1 VGTDDA
7 SVPEQATQAEAA
19 VPQAEAAV
27 PQADEAAPQAD
38 EAASGHHAST
48 TKRVVGGVVSL
59 MIVIGIFAF
68 AIPKFADYSA
78 VWAAMRTMTPVEL
91 ASLFAAMVFNLF
103 TYWWANMAALP
114 GLRLWPAA
122 VLTQTTTSVANTLP
136 GGGAIAV
143 GLTYAILRSW
153 GFTGTD
159 TALYVGVTGVWN
171 IFAKLALP
179 VLSIAILVLTG
190 QSSAAYVTAA
200 IVGVIVLAVAVG
212 LLAAMFYSESLA
224 RRVGHGVGRV
234 LGVVTKPFRRGKP
247 PMSDMGDGAVRFRRD
262 TIGLV
267 EHRWIRLTF
276 FTILSQLALFFVLLL
291 ALRHMGIDEAE
302 ISTAKAFAVYSFSR
316 LLSAVPLTPGGVGVI
331 DLGYVG
337 GLTAGIPQAD
347 RPEVVAAV
355 LIFRLLTY
363 GIQIPLGAFTYF
375 IWLKNESWRKPAPDR
390 PVTETAY
397 IAEA

>member
-1 VGTDDA
+1 VV
-7 SVPEQATQAEAA
+7 S
-19 VPQAEAAV
+19 
-27 PQADEAAPQAD
+27 DETAAPQVA
-38 EAASGHHAST
+38 EEQSAEPKQHGSNL
-48 TKRVVGGVVSL
+48 KRVLGALVSL
-59 MIVIGIFAF
+59 VIVVGIFGF
-68 AIPKFADYSA
+68 AIPKVADYGA
-78 VWAAMRTMTPVEL
+78 VWAAMKTMTPLEL

-143 GLTYAILRSW
+143 GLTYAILKSW
-153 GFTGTD
+153 GYSGTD

-200 IVGVIVLAVAVG
+200 IIGVVVLAVAVG
-212 LLAAMFYSESLA
+212 LLAAMFHSEDLA
-224 RRVGHGVGRV
+224 RSIGSG
-234 LGVVTKPFRRGKP
+234 LGKVVQTVTKPFRRGKE

-276 FTILSQLALFFVLLL
+276 FTLLSQVALFFVLLL
-291 ALRHMGIDEAE
+291 ALRHMGVDQSE
-302 ISTAKAFAVYSFSR
+302 ISTAKVFAVFSFSR

-337 GLTAGIPQAD
+337 GLTAGM
-347 RPEVVAAV
+347 PESEHAAIVAAV
-355 LIFRLLTY
+355 LIFRLLTF

-375 IWLKNESWRKPAPDR
+375 IWLKNKSWRREPADR
-390 PVTETAY
+390 IEEAY
-397 IAEA
+397 GSGAGAQA

>member
-1 VGTDDA
+1 VGT
-7 SVPEQATQAEAA
+7 QEAA
-19 VPQAEAAV
+19 GSERRDRRHNVKRILGAV
-27 PQADEAAPQAD
+27 
-38 EAASGHHAST
+38 ASLII
-48 TKRVVGGVVSL
+48 VV
-59 MIVIGIFAF
+59 GIFAI
-68 AIPKFADYSA
+68 AIPRFADYSE
-78 VWAAMRTMTPVEL
+78 VWAAMKTMTSLEL
-91 ASLFAAMVFNLF
+91 VSLFLAMVFNLF

-143 GLTYAILRSW
+143 GLTYAILKSW

-179 VLSIAILVLTG
+179 VISIAILVATG
-190 QSSAAYVTAA
+190 QSSSAYVVAA
-200 IVGVIVLAVAVG
+200 IVGVVVLAIAVG
-212 LLAAMFYSESLA
+212 LLAAVFYSERLA
-224 RRVGHGVGRV
+224 RRIGSAVGRAIGV
-234 LGVVTKPFRRGKP
+234 LAKPFRRGKP
-247 PMSDMGDGAVRFRRD
+247 PLADMGEGAVRFRRD

-276 FTILSQLALFFVLLL
+276 FTLLSQIALFFVLLL
-291 ALRHMGIDEAE
+291 ALRHMGIDASE

-316 LLSAVPLTPGGVGVI
+316 LLSAVPITPGGVGVI

-337 GLTAGIPQAD
+337 GLTAGIPQSD

-363 GIQIPLGAFTYF
+363 GVQIPLGGFTYF
-375 IWLKNESWRKPAPDR
+375 IWLKNKSWRREAPDR

-397 IAEA
+397 ATEA

>member
-1 VGTDDA
+1 VA
-7 SVPEQATQAEAA
+7 SDETATAGAAEELGSEQTAEPE
-19 VPQAEAAV
+19 
-27 PQADEAAPQAD
+27 
-38 EAASGHHAST
+38 HHRSML
-48 TKRVVGGVVSL
+48 KRVLGVVVSL
-59 MIVIGIFAF
+59 VIVVGIFGF
-68 AIPKFADYSA
+68 AIPKFADYGE
-78 VWAAMRTMTPVEL
+78 VWAAMKTMTPLEL
-91 ASLFAAMVFNLF
+91 GSLFVAMVFNLF

-143 GLTYAILRSW
+143 GLTYAILKSW

-200 IVGVIVLAVAVG
+200 IIGVALLAVAVG
-212 LLAAMFYSESLA
+212 LLAAVFYSERLA
-224 RRVGHGVGRV
+224 RSIGTG
-234 LGVVTKPFRRGKP
+234 LGKVIGAVTKPFRRGKP
-247 PMSDMGDGAVRFRRD
+247 PMSDMGEGAVRFRRD

-267 EHRWIRLTF
+267 ERRWIRLTF

-291 ALRHMGIDEAE
+291 ALRHMGIDESE
-302 ISTAKAFAVYSFSR
+302 ISTAKVLAVYSFSR

-337 GLTAGIPQAD
+337 GLTTGIPESD
-347 RPEVVAAV
+347 RAAVVAAV

-363 GIQIPLGAFTYF
+363 GIQIPLGGFTYF
-375 IWLKNESWRKPAPDR
+375 IWLKNRSWRRAAPER
-390 PVTETAY
+390 PVTETELA
-397 IAEA
+397 AEA

>member
-1 VGTDDA
+1 MGSEET
-7 SVPEQATQAEAA
+7 
-19 VPQAEAAV
+19 
-27 PQADEAAPQAD
+27 AAPQVVEERSA
-38 EAASGHHAST
+38 EPEQHGSNL
-48 TKRVVGGVVSL
+48 KRILGALVSL
-59 MIVIGIFAF
+59 IIIVGIFGF
-68 AIPKFADYSA
+68 AIPKVADYGA
-78 VWAAMRTMTPVEL
+78 VWAAMKTMTPLEL
-91 ASLFAAMVFNLF
+91 ASLFVAMVFNLF

-200 IVGVIVLAVAVG
+200 IIGVVVLAVAVG
-212 LLAAMFYSESLA
+212 LLAAVFYSERLA
-224 RRVGHGVGRV
+224 REIGSGVGKV
-234 LGVVTKPFRRGKP
+234 LAVVTKPFRRGKP
-247 PMSDMGDGAVRFRRD
+247 APSDTGEAAVRFRRD

-267 EHRWIRLTF
+267 EHRWVRLTF
-276 FTILSQLALFFVLLL
+276 FTLLSQIALFFVLLL
-291 ALRHMGIDEAE
+291 SLRHMGIDGSE
-302 ISTAKAFAVYSFSR
+302 ISTAKVFAVFSFSR

-337 GLTAGIPQAD
+337 GLTAGMPEAD
-347 RPEVVAAV
+347 HAAIVAAV

-363 GIQIPLGAFTYF
+363 GIQIPLGGFTYF
-375 IWLKNESWRKPAPDR
+375 IWLKNKGWRREAPDR
-390 PVTETAY
+390 PVAETAY
-397 IAEA
+397 ATEAEA

>member
-1 VGTDDA
+1 LATDA
-7 SVPEQATQAEAA
+7 AAAPPNAEPEQHR
-19 VPQAEAAV
+19 
-27 PQADEAAPQAD
+27 
-38 EAASGHHAST
+38 SNL
-48 TKRVVGGVVSL
+48 KRILGALVSLVIVVG
-59 MIVIGIFAF
+59 IFGF
-68 AIPKFADYSA
+68 AIPKVADYGA
-78 VWAAMRTMTPVEL
+78 VWAAMRTMTPLEL
-91 ASLFAAMVFNLF
+91 ATLFAAMVFNLF

-179 VLSIAILVLTG
+179 VISIAILVLTG

-200 IVGVIVLAVAVG
+200 IIGVAVLALAVG
-212 LLAAMFYSESLA
+212 LLSAVFYSERLA
-224 RRVGHGVGRV
+224 RSIGAGVGKV
-234 LGVVTKPFRRGKP
+234 IAVVTKPFRRGRP
-247 PMSDMGDGAVRFRRD
+247 PMADMGESAVRFRRD

-291 ALRHMGIDEAE
+291 ALRHMGIDQTE
-302 ISTAKAFAVYSFSR
+302 ISTAKAFAVFSFSR
-316 LLSAVPLTPGGVGVI
+316 LLSAIPLTPGGVGVI

-337 GLTAGIPQAD
+337 GLTAGLPEAD
-347 RPEVVAAV
+347 HAAVVAAV

-363 GIQIPLGAFTYF
+363 GIQIPLGGFTYF
-375 IWLKNESWRKPAPDR
+375 VWLKNKSWRKDAPDR

-397 IAEA
+397 VTEA

>member
-1 VGTDDA
+1 MGSDDA
-7 SVPEQATQAEAA
+7 TAQAAEAHA
-19 VPQAEAAV
+19 AEA
-27 PQADEAAPQAD
+27 DAPART
-38 EAASGHHAST
+38 HHSPV
-48 TKRVVGGVVSL
+48 KRILGVIVSL
-59 MIVIGIFAF
+59 VIIVGIFGF
-68 AIPKFADYSA
+68 AIPKVADYGA
-78 VWAAMRTMTPVEL
+78 VWAAMQTMTPLEL
-91 ASLFAAMVFNLF
+91 ASLFVAMVFNLF

-143 GLTYAILRSW
+143 GLTYAILKSW

-179 VLSIAILVLTG
+179 VLSIALLVLTG

-200 IVGVIVLAVAVG
+200 IVGVVVLAIAVG
-212 LLAAMFYSESLA
+212 LLSAVFYSERLA
-224 RRVGHGVGRV
+224 RSIGSG
-234 LGVVTKPFRRGKP
+234 LGKVIAAVMKPFRRGKP
-247 PMSDMGDGAVRFRRD
+247 AMSDMGESAVRFRRD

-276 FTILSQLALFFVLLL
+276 FTLLSQVALFFVLLL
-291 ALRHMGIDEAE
+291 ALRHMGIDESE
-302 ISTAKAFAVYSFSR
+302 LSTAKAFAVYSFSR
-316 LLSAVPLTPGGVGVI
+316 LLSAIPLTPGGVGVI
-331 DLGYVG
+331 DLGYVA
-337 GLTAGIPQAD
+337 GLTSGL
-347 RPEVVAAV
+347 PESQHAAVVAAV

-363 GIQIPLGAFTYF
+363 GIQIPLGAFTYL
-375 IWLKNESWRKPAPDR
+375 IWVKNKSWRRDAPDR

-397 IAEA
+397 VTEAEA